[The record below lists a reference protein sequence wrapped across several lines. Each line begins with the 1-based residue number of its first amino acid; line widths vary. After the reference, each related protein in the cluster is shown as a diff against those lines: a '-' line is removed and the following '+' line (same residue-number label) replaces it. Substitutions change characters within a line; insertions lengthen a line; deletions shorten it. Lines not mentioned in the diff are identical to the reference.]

1 MSQRSDFLKLHLVIF
16 LWGLTAAIGKEIDL
30 SATQL
35 VLIRSFLAATLL
47 SALLGSRL
55 QISPKLALALAAN
68 GALLGLHWV
77 LFFLAVKIANVSI
90 CMVGMATV
98 SFWTALL
105 EPLMIR
111 NRRFK
116 VIQFALGAV
125 VIGGVYLIYQT
136 ESQFHTGIF
145 VALVAA
151 IAATVFSIINGQLSD
166 RADDDVIVMYEMAGS
181 AAFCG
186 TAILVAPM
194 LSMDLASDRWW
205 LSAEEWGWLAFLVVV
220 CTVFAYRLY
229 VSLLERLSVY
239 TINFANNLEP
249 IYGIVIGA
257 VFYHDHENVGWGFY
271 AGTTAIVAA
280 VILQPRLAR
289 DEPQPSVLEESAA
302 DEPSPDT

>member
-35 VLIRSFLAATLL
+35 VLIRSFLAAGLL
-47 SALLGSRL
+47 SVLLDSRAR
-55 QISPKLALALAAN
+55 ISPKLALALAAN

-111 NRRFK
+111 KRRFK
-116 VIQFALGAV
+116 WVQFALGAV

-145 VALVAA
+145 VALMAA
-151 IAATVFSIINGQLSD
+151 IAATVFSIINGQLSH

-186 TAILVAPM
+186 SAILVAPLFATD
-194 LSMDLASDRWW
+194 LSSDRWW
-205 LSAEEWGWLAFLVVV
+205 LTLEEWGWLTFLVVV

-257 VFYHDHENVGWGFY
+257 IFYHDHANVGWGFY
-271 AGTTAIVAA
+271 TGTAAIVAA

-289 DEPQPSVLEESAA
+289 DESQANASEEATSGA
-302 DEPSPDT
+302 